1 MRKLLNVGS
10 LDQTKINTLSRW
22 WNCQQKNLF
31 VANKVP
37 THSGSNNWLTFFDG
51 FYFIFQVSSWMFFK
65 IFTIKLWTSKL
76 ITRWLLALKLQ
87 NLLKRRAKQQR
98 WRLWYFVIICFPFF
112 SQKQNALVSQRTPQF
127 GPSLLL
133 KRIEKITNKLGKLF
147 SRQSLVCVDLNSNY
161 TIVV

>member
-1 MRKLLNVGS
+1 MLRKLLKGANYSWEETIRGNAVFCFQFQIL
-10 LDQTKINTLSRW
+10 LDRETIFW
-22 WNCQQKNLF
+22 WILF
-31 VANKVP
+31 
-37 THSGSNNWLTFFDG
+37 
-51 FYFIFQVSSWMFFK
+51 FIFQVSSWMFFK

-76 ITRWLLALKLQ
+76 STRWLFSPEIAKSV
-87 NLLKRRAKQQR
+87 KRRAKQQR

-147 SRQSLVCVDLNSNY
+147 R
-161 TIVV
+161 

>member
-112 SQKQNALVSQRTPQF
+112 FAKAECTSVPKDSSVWT
-127 GPSLLL
+127 
-133 KRIEKITNKLGKLF
+133 
-147 SRQSLVCVDLNSNY
+147 V
-161 TIVV
+161 IVVKKNRENYKQTG